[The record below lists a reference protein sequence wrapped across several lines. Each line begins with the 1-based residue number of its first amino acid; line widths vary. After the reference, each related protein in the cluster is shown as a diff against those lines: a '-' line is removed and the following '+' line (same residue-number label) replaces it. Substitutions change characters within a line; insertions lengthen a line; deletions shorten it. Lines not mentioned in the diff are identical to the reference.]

1 MEFKS
6 FDSRFAHLI
15 QPSAALERLWT
26 GGRWTEGPVWCGD
39 GQYVLF
45 SDIPNDRMLQWV
57 EGLGTRA
64 FRAPSNY
71 SNGNTRDRE
80 GRLVTCEHSR
90 RLVSRTEPDGR
101 ITVLVDRYEGK
112 RLNSPNDVT
121 VKSDG
126 TIWFTDP
133 PYGILSDYEGHKG
146 ESEIGACNVYR
157 LDPASGA
164 LSVVM
169 GDFVRPNGISFS
181 PDEKTLY
188 ISDTSITHDP
198 GGNHHIR
205 AFDVIDGKRLANARV
220 FAVVTPGF
228 ADGFR
233 CDTQGNVWTS
243 AGDGV
248 HCYAPDRTLLGKIL
262 VPEHVS
268 NLCFGGL
275 KRNRLFITATTSL
288 YSVFVAANGI

>member
-1 MEFKS
+1 MEFTS

-57 EGLGTRA
+57 EGLGTRV
-64 FRAPSNY
+64 FRAPANY
-71 SNGNTRDRE
+71 ANGNTRDRE
-80 GRLVTCEHSR
+80 GRLVTCEHGR
-90 RLVSRTEPDGR
+90 RLISRTESDGR
-101 ITVLVDRYEGK
+101 ITVLGDRYAGK

-133 PYGILSDYEGHKG
+133 AYGILSDYEGHKG

-169 GDFVRPNGISFS
+169 GDFVRPNGICFA
-181 PDEKTLY
+181 PDENTLY
-188 ISDTSITHDP
+188 ISDTSVTHDP
-198 GGNHHIR
+198 DGNHHIR

-220 FAVVTPGF
+220 FAVVAPGF
-228 ADGFR
+228 PDGFR
-233 CDTQGNVWTS
+233 CDTQGNLWTS

-248 HCYAPDRTLLGKIL
+248 HCYAPDKTLLGKIL